1 MLRYISIIILLSLSG
16 CAHAV
21 AINTGLT
28 AAALS
33 ADTASKIIS
42 AATQL
47 IEFGE
52 LLKEKTRTQD
62 DVDVRKG
69 EK

>member
-1 MLRYISIIILLSLSG
+1 M
-16 CAHAV
+16 